1 MKLDKDQAYQLQNLD
16 GFLKGMNITILLVE
30 PGRASISVP
39 LDEEVCRF
47 GGIMNG
53 GAVLTFCD
61 YVGALSTMALQ
72 DVLNN
77 LTVSMNADFL
87 SPVDKGPVIFNAK
100 VEREGKNLAFVTI
113 EVIGEDGNMC
123 ARVSGIWRI
132 FR

>member
-1 MKLDKDQAYQLQNLD
+1 MKLEKEQAYQLQNLD

-30 PGRASISVP
+30 PGKASISVP
-39 LDEEVCRF
+39 LDEEVCRL

-77 LTVSMNADFL
+77 LTVSMNADFMF
-87 SPVDKGPVIFNAK
+87 PVARGPAIFNAN

-113 EVIGEDGNMC
+113 EVLDADGVMC
-123 ARVSGIWRI
+123 ARVNGIWRI